1 MIQSQGRGWGEWR
14 FFWWSLFELILVMF
28 IIGVWV
34 LFIFVFGD
42 SLINGFYVDDLS
54 YMLYG
59 NILEFLL
66 NKD

>member
-1 MIQSQGRGWGEWR
+1 MEIFLVEFIWVN
-14 FFWWSLFELILVMF
+14 IVMF

-54 YMLYG
+54 YILYG